1 MNEYITMEQFIYIAC
16 SVIGFISLGILII
29 YFDEKRKEKRKAE
42 RFSKETME

>member
-16 SVIGFISLGILII
+16 SVIGFISMGILII
-29 YFDEKRKEKRKAE
+29 YFDERKKRKRKAE